1 MKYIIETQ
9 CHFKDIEQH
18 IKKQLQNATNSIK
31 ICVSWINI
39 KIFERILLDR
49 INQGVKVY
57 ILANDDFSN
66 TRFYEESSPII
77 KNCFHRVTNPIRS
90 KLMHNKFCI
99 IDDEIL
105 ISGSYN
111 WSNNANYHYENII
124 IIKNDFQLIKEFKHQ
139 FSDLMHMATMPLRN
153 FNSFSVRKNM
163 PDFKLGTIS
172 TSRGILEVS
181 TLQVWSINLNKNTFS
196 QLAEMDVPN
205 FISSIDYDEPYD
217 YYNDK
222 KEYYNELFELE
233 RSKSNRIQKY
243 FQSSFFE
250 VNAIGSAYIANA
262 NEHIEYGEEIEKEIS
277 LSWIDIRLRNVL
289 PSTINADDEFSSLWD
304 EIYY

>member
-1 MKYIIETQ
+1 MHYKIESQ
-9 CHFKDIEQH
+9 CHFKDIEYH
-18 IKKQLQNATNSIK
+18 IKKHLCTATETIK
-31 ICVSWINI
+31 ICVAWINI
-39 KIFERILLDR
+39 KIFERILLDK
-49 INQGVKVY
+49 INQGVAVH
-57 ILANDDFSN
+57 ILSNDDLHN
-66 TRFYEESSPII
+66 TLSYEESPPII
-77 KNCFHRVTNPIRS
+77 KKCFHRVTNPIHR

-139 FSDLMHMATMPLRN
+139 FSDLMHMAKMSLKD
-153 FNSFSVRKNM
+153 FNSFRVTKNI
-163 PDFKLGTIS
+163 PNFKLGTIS
-172 TSRGILEVS
+172 TSRGILEIS
-181 TLQVWSINLNKNTFS
+181 KLQVWNISLKENTF
-196 QLAEMDVPN
+196 LHFAEMDVPN
-205 FISSIDYDEPYD
+205 FISSIDYDEPD
-217 YYNDK
+217 DCYNDK

-233 RSKSNRIQKY
+233 RSQSNRIQKY
-243 FQSSFFE
+243 FQSSLFE